1 MKIKLPK
8 ISPRFLLRLLGTLL
22 SIALLVVLLSQQGWD
37 QIWTVMK
44 QIPIWVLALS
54 LGLQFIS
61 RFAVTM
67 RWHVLL
73 RGVEIPIRFKQSLR
87 ITFAGLFANNFLPTT
102 IGGDVVRLGGILR
115 LKYDRP
121 ISATSLIV
129 DRLVGL
135 VGMALALPLGIYA
148 MWGALPLSA
157 SIMAIAPLRN
167 LLQRILGILRKIW
180 EALLLWLHRPRSLLM
195 ALVWTTVHMIC
206 LFGSIWLL
214 LLGMQDAIPF
224 WEVAGLWSITYFV
237 TLLPI
242 SINGLGVQEVSI
254 ALLLINIGGVSPQHG
269 LSAAV
274 ILRTLIMIAS
284 LPGAIFIPG
293 LIANESSVKEGG
305 DHAE

>member
-1 MKIKLPK
+1 
-8 ISPRFLLRLLGTLL
+8 
-22 SIALLVVLLSQQGWD
+22 
-37 QIWTVMK
+37 
-44 QIPIWVLALS
+44 
-54 LGLQFIS
+54 
-61 RFAVTM
+61 
-67 RWHVLL
+67 
-73 RGVEIPIRFKQSLR
+73 
-87 ITFAGLFANNFLPTT
+87 
-102 IGGDVVRLGGILR
+102 
-115 LKYDRP
+115 
-121 ISATSLIV
+121 
-129 DRLVGL
+129 
-135 VGMALALPLGIYA
+135 MALALPLGIYA